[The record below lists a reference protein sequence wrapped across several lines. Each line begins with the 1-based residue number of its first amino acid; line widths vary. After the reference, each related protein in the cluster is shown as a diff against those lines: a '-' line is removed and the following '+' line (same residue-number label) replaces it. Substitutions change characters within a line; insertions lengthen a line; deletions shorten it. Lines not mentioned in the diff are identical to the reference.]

1 MSDARHATPLQNNIN
16 FTANYSLVLGELLF
30 LFDLAVAFRRTQ
42 PHNLQVQLDLAL
54 SPKVQVEKV
63 FCEA

>member
-1 MSDARHATPLQNNIN
+1 MPLQNNII
-16 FTANYSLVLGELLF
+16 FTANCSFVLGEILF

-42 PHNLQVQLDLAL
+42 PRNLQVQLDLAL

-63 FCEA
+63 FCAAQLGK